1 MKRLFAVSWLILVVV
16 FSGCGEQP
24 VTQGAQEVVSVHFS
38 LDGDVCGVVSAYATI
53 SAPGMSSIGPVAL
66 TVGQT
71 SIDGSIAHV
80 PAGPG
85 RTVRVEAFDALARR
99 VYFGLTTVDVLSG
112 VTTPAHLVLEQDTVN
127 CPADGAGTG
136 KVVII
141 GVIVPA
147 GTTDGG
153 TSSETSDAGIIV
165 AVTGVTAAPEQIAL
179 DQAGVLYLLDTVAS
193 RIERLSLSQRV
204 LLPPLVGTLR
214 ARTMAVAP
222 DGTAAYLGY
231 EGGRIDA
238 FDLSTATATLF
249 AATPETASS
258 LLVAGGL
265 LFTIDGSGAWDS
277 DTIYSRTTGAR
288 LATADWRSTGRSLVY
303 APTRETIFFLDT
315 GVSPADVRRVTLTGG
330 ALGAEVDSP
339 YHGSYDLSGRLT
351 LLPDESGVLVGSGI
365 IFETKDLTY
374 RTAIGLSFTD
384 AAFHDGK
391 LYLAQPQAS
400 STVIR
405 VLDASYNIVAT
416 ATYPGQLARMF
427 VWQGKL
433 VMVSMT
439 SVGVEVRLVPL

>member
-1 MKRLFAVSWLILVVV
+1 MQRLLAVSWLILVVV
-16 FSGCGEQP
+16 FSGCGQQP

-38 LDGDVCGVVSAYATI
+38 LGGDVCGVVSAYATI
-53 SAPGMSSIGPVAL
+53 SAPDMSSIGPVAL

-99 VYFGLTTVDVLSG
+99 VYFGSTTVDVLSG
-112 VTTPAHLVLEQDTVN
+112 ATTPAHLVLEQDTVN
-127 CPADGAGTG
+127 CPADGTGT
-136 KVVII
+136 VVII

-147 GTTDGG
+147 GTADGG
-153 TSSETSDAGIIV
+153 TSIETSDAGIIV

-214 ARTMAVAP
+214 AQTMAVAP

-238 FDLSTATATLF
+238 FDLSTATATFL

-265 LFTIDGSGAWDS
+265 LFTIDGSGAWAS
-277 DTIYSRTTGAR
+277 DTIYSRSTGAR

-303 APTRETIFFLDT
+303 APTLETIFFLDT
-315 GVSPADVRRVTLTGG
+315 GFSPADVRRVTLTGG

-416 ATYPGQLARMF
+416 ATYPGQVARLF